1 MSAGPDTARAGAA
14 MSQSPEQVNR
24 RDVVAE
30 VTDALM
36 RYEAALTGND
46 VEMLD
51 TLFWDS
57 EHTVRYGATEML
69 YGHDEIQAFRRARNP
84 ANLDRR
90 IRRIAITTFGEDFAT
105 ASIEF
110 ERAHENGVTIGR
122 QSQCWVRFD
131 VGWRVVSAH
140 VSVLPK
146 N

>member
-1 MSAGPDTARAGAA
+1 
-14 MSQSPEQVNR
+14 MSQSSDQINR

-46 VEMLD
+46 VD
-51 TLFWDS
+51 TLDELFWTS

-69 YGHDEIQAFRRARNP
+69 YGHDEIRAFRQSRDP

-90 IRRIAITTFGEDFAT
+90 IRRLAITTFGEDFAT

-110 ERAHENGVTIGR
+110 ERDSEHGVSVGR

-140 VSVLPK
+140 VSALPK

>member
-1 MSAGPDTARAGAA
+1 
-14 MSQSPEQVNR
+14 MSQSPDQINR

-46 VEMLD
+46 VD
-51 TLFWDS
+51 TLDELFWTS

-69 YGHDEIQAFRRARNP
+69 YGHDEIRAFRQSRDP

-90 IRRIAITTFGEDFAT
+90 IRRLAITTFGEDFAT

-110 ERAHENGVTIGR
+110 ERDSENGVSIGR

-140 VSVLPK
+140 VSALPK

>member
-1 MSAGPDTARAGAA
+1 MSV
-14 MSQSPEQVNR
+14 PESHINR
-24 RDVVAE
+24 PEIVAE
-30 VTDALM
+30 VNDALM

-46 VEMLD
+46 VD
-51 TLFWDS
+51 TLDALFWAS

-69 YGHDEIQAFRRARNP
+69 YGQDEIQAFRQSRNP

-110 ERAHENGVTIGR
+110 EREGVNGVSIGR
-122 QSQCWVRFD
+122 QSQCWVRLD

-140 VSVLPK
+140 VSALPK
-146 N
+146 D

>member
-1 MSAGPDTARAGAA
+1 
-14 MSQSPEQVNR
+14 MSQSPDGINR

-46 VEMLD
+46 VATLD
-51 TLFWDS
+51 ELFWNS

-69 YGHDEIQAFRRARNP
+69 YGHDEIRAFRKARSP
-84 ANLDRR
+84 AHLDRR

-110 ERAHENGVTIGR
+110 EREGEDGLTIGR

-131 VGWRVVSAH
+131 TGWRVVSAH
-140 VSVLPK
+140 VSALP
-146 N
+146 NN